1 MSDIPEIK
9 HFSASSVN
17 TYIENRAA
25 WFRQRIIGDKFNG
38 NHHTC
43 RGTSVEAGINFWL
56 SGDSEGTTEAIKHA
70 IEVWEKETEF
80 LEIEENTK
88 LEFKQSIAPLINCG
102 VVSVQE
108 KYLDRYNK
116 NPKQQVAIKI
126 DIPGCAR
133 PCIGYID
140 WLIEDKLII
149 DNKVSGKSPSKL
161 SQGYLVQ
168 ASVYNKALGL
178 PVEFHYEI
186 ANKTPKAM
194 VLIPT
199 KEELEYG
206 WRLFCRAARAIE
218 TLLDNPM
225 DYDLMEAL
233 FLPNPD
239 AYYNDEERNKALKD
253 FGFLE

>member
-1 MSDIPEIK
+1 MSETLEMK
-9 HFSASSVN
+9 HFSASTVN
-17 TYIENRAA
+17 TFLENRAG
-25 WFRQRIIGDKFNG
+25 WLRKLLGDKFNG

-56 SGDSEGTTEAIKHA
+56 AGDSEGTTEAIKHA

-88 LEFKQSIAPLINCG
+88 LEFKQSLAPLINCG

-108 KYLDRYNK
+108 KYLDVYK
-116 NPKQQVAIKI
+116 KELKQQIPIKI
-126 DIPGCAR
+126 DVPGCKR

-140 WLIEDKLII
+140 WLIPDKLII

-161 SQGYLVQ
+161 SQGYLIQ

-199 KEELEYG
+199 KEDLEYG
-206 WRLFCRAARAIE
+206 WKLFCRAARAIE
-218 TLLDNPM
+218 AILDNPM